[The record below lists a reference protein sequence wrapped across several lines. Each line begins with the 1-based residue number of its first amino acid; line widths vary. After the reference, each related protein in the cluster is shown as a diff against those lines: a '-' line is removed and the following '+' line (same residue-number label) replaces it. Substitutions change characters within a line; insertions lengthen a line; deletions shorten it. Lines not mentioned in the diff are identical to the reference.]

1 MPIWHFEKCSA
12 LGLEQQALLNV
23 PYRRALALLQ
33 LADRHDDPL
42 CEMVADKI
50 KEVHERGVRHAFGIS
65 DIAVRELTHH
75 VDRARQRREASL
87 SPRFPARSRVSLIQ
101 AASIRW

>member
-1 MPIWHFEKCSA
+1 MPIWHFEKCSR

-33 LADRHDDPL
+33 LVDRHDDPL
-42 CEMVADKI
+42 CEMVAYKI
-50 KEVHERGVRHAFGIS
+50 KEIHERGVGHMLGIS

-75 VDRARQRREASL
+75 VDRARRRHEASS
-87 SPRFPARSRVSLIQ
+87 SPRFGRDHGYR
-101 AASIRW
+101 